1 MSRVDWPRVDASLA
15 ELLDPAAIDAAVDE
29 GLRLGDLR
37 FRRTLRLLQAVAVTA
52 VVVVTGAAL
61 MLQGS
66 VHAESEHPPP
76 PPSHALPVVQS
87 VFPAAG
93 SHEGGLTVSVRGLH
107 LGDVDTVFFGDT
119 AVSDLEKVSDDAV
132 FVVTPAHE
140 PGPVPVTVVAGG
152 EKSRANPSATF
163 TFLPTSAAPGPRLT
177 ELSPDSGPD
186 TGGTE
191 VTVWG
196 SRLDGASAVSFGESR
211 VGSEMFLA
219 ASDTSITLRTPSR
232 DAGPVE
238 VTVTTDAG
246 TSGPLTYTYT
256 GESPP
261 GPTDEIPV
269 VKSVDPTSGSV
280 DGGEKVTVSGANLA
294 DATAVEFGGVGATIT
309 SQDEGMIT
317 VLTPE
322 QGAGEV
328 AVVVKSPAGESVAS
342 PAARYTYEAP
352 EVVPPPEVTGIEPDE
367 GPTAGLQLVTIRGS
381 GLAQATSVV
390 FGGTEVTELGSSES
404 SITLITPEHRPGPV
418 EVRQTHGRVRLRRA
432 LQEAAA
438 GAWSVPEADLAA
450 LVHTSRVLPTVWLN
464 PGLADENGTRL
475 TTPDVWLDDVGM
487 AVMIHSREFHAG
499 ALQWN
504 ATVVD
509 DSELSSHRIV
519 VVGVTPE
526 QLAKDPASVL
536 RRIENHYVTARRSGF
551 RPSVVATPRP
561 AWRQTA

>member
-418 EVRQTHGRVRLRRA
+418 EVTVTTQGGTSAASYLYVAQPTISELDPAGTCPYAAPPVVTITGSGFFGPDGSLVEAVRFGDR
-432 LQEAAA
+432 
-438 GAWSVPEADLAA
+438 
-450 LVHTSRVLPTVWLN
+450 T
-464 PGLADENGTRL
+464 
-475 TTPDVWLDDVGM
+475 
-487 AVMIHSREFHAG
+487 
-499 ALQWN
+499 
-504 ATVVD
+504 ATVT
-509 DSELSSHRIV
+509 
-519 VVGVTPE
+519 G
-526 QLAKDPASVL
+526 DP
-536 RRIENHYVTARRSGF
+536 SGGQIQ
-551 RPSVVATPRP
+551 VVAPSTPSDTLP
-561 AWRQTA
+561 VTVLVTVTTVGGTSGSLPFTYDAENCVG